1 MYTFIYNFNKQLPMD
16 NVKEYDLN
24 YAILVSYWM

>member
-1 MYTFIYNFNKQLPMD
+1 MYASIYNFNKQLPMD

-24 YAILVSYWM
+24 YAILVLSWV